1 MIGNRLANRY
11 EIVKELGRGGMGVV
25 YLAHD
30 PVLDRNVAIKVVMP
44 NMVSAESVER
54 FKREARV
61 VAKMDHPSIVGVHD
75 SGEHEGSLFFVMPYV
90 EGSNLRSVLRK
101 ESLSLGD
108 LIDVAV
114 QIAEA
119 LEYSHSRG
127 VVHRDIKPENLMV
140 THKEGEGIRV
150 RVTDF
155 GLAMAPMQERITKT
169 ATIVGTLA
177 YMSPEQVAGKEIDAR
192 SDIYAFGTVLYE
204 CLVGEPPFSGEVQ
217 VLLYRIAHEIP
228 APPRSLQLDID
239 EEIEDVVLRS
249 LEKDPSKR
257 PTGKEIVEIL
267 SSYRR
272 KLLSSGRNRTMLP
285 SSMTLSFQIPRPA
298 TRPFVGREKEF
309 AELQRRLNAAISGEC
324 QIVLVAG
331 EAGIGKSRLV
341 EELENLARVRSIAIY
356 HGRFVEVSHP
366 LPYQGYCDVIQEYFR
381 SKSSS
386 VTPVDF
392 SDLASELIALFP
404 VLAEIKEL
412 AVHSE
417 ESARSMQ
424 DAGAKKFE
432 DRTYIFELLARTITR
447 IAGGKPLVL
456 LLEDLHA
463 ANVSIEALDYIVR
476 RLGPTPTLIIGT
488 YRTTDVDK
496 RHPIMN
502 LLSGFKGDKRFALLQ
517 LSPLSPSGHRQFLE
531 LLMGGSKLGDDLVRK
546 FYDATEGNPYFT
558 SELVR
563 SLMDSGGI
571 VRDETGSYRLS
582 SETALS
588 IEELPVTIQ
597 QTVEERIERLPKDLR
612 EILSVASVLGK
623 NFEFGDLERLA
634 SEHENPE
641 SVVEQLIR
649 DGFIEE
655 DRQSRSDRLSFSSG
669 VVRDVLYSSLPRRKR
684 RSLHKK
690 HAEEIEKRNS
700 GRLERVYPQLFEHY
714 VQADIPEKVVEYGFL
729 LAKKSLDAF
738 SPDDSITVL
747 QTVLDFLEDE
757 GEERLSE
764 AEAKTLLAAA
774 HRMTGN
780 VDTALEEM
788 EAAIHIFEKEKHASR
803 LVISVLTAAEI
814 AWQGR
819 KVDETRKWVEKGL
832 GFADLEGDTGS
843 RTRLLSLAATIANL
857 RGEYEK
863 AREYLDEAERYKP
876 SVEEVQEEVS
886 QGGTLVVGMTT
897 PCQARHPASAFFN
910 DESETL
916 ANVFETLVTIN
927 AQGNLIPHL
936 CERWEALH
944 EGASFQFVLRRDV
957 RLHDGRKL
965 TAVDVKESIE
975 NALARPSEALIPA
988 FATIRGVPEY
998 LSGSVTEVKGIVAL
1012 SDDTIQID
1020 LVNRLPIYPALLTGL
1035 RSAVAVKAPGERS
1048 DGTSFLGTG
1057 HFKIAHFSNDAIHL
1071 ERNRNYWKGNSA
1083 FLDAIQFQTALTSTE
1098 VARGFR
1104 SGKFD
1109 VVHDLLP
1116 EDLEEILRDRHL
1128 RATLVEAP
1136 KNNTYFVIFNVF
1148 SEICSTLAVRRALS
1162 GVIRTRDLV
1171 RSTLGRFAD
1180 PAEGLLPPGILGH
1193 DPGRRLQPISIEK
1206 AAELLKS
1213 SALPFP
1219 IRLRASVHPILQDRY
1234 SSFTRA
1240 LLRSWQD
1247 LGIEIA
1253 IQTPDIAAYNA
1264 SFSNSEGIDLLIGRW
1279 IADYDDPDAFTYGL
1293 FHSEFGEFRHYHSS
1307 KELDQLMVRARSKS
1321 EPADREKIYRK
1332 IESFFSDSALL
1343 QPLFH
1348 EIDYRVA
1355 SPKIRKLALRS
1366 SPPYVNY
1373 SELSKTESATEP
1385 VARRT
1390 SGGVLHIP
1398 LVAELKTL
1406 DPAALVLNSHGF
1418 TLATVF
1424 ETLTLATEGAR
1435 IVPWLAA
1442 SFEPEDGAKRFRFQ
1456 LRSDVRFH
1464 NGRRL
1469 TARDVRF
1476 SFEHLLL
1483 SSVSA
1488 YRKFLSPIRGSREI
1502 LNGVTTELKGFRI
1515 LSSTEFL
1522 IELDE
1527 PLPFFPALLAFTVTS
1542 IMPEGTDKFQGSWK
1556 DGCVGTGPFRVT
1568 SFVPGRSLKVE
1579 ANPSYWRSG
1588 LPKSDSLEFIFGASP
1603 QEIGA
1608 GFRTGAFSVATDL
1621 VPSDVEA
1628 LLHGTTFAAKY
1639 MDIPGLSTYYLVL
1652 NTRRPPFSD
1661 EEIRQRFVDA
1671 IDVEPFIRRRLGRLA
1686 VPAMSLTPPAL
1697 LGYQPSRRV
1706 VSPSRGKKLQSPVEV
1721 TAMIHS
1727 VYEGNFAS
1735 LKDELF
1741 TILNEAGF
1749 KIKVVETKAEYY
1761 EPVGIPVGD
1770 FVLTRWVADYPD
1782 ADTFIHSL
1790 LHSETGWEGK
1800 FCGGPDLDKIIE
1812 NARRE
1817 TDFATRHSIY
1827 RQIEETLQQRAL
1839 VLPLFHEQSYCFA
1852 RPEVEGLEL
1861 SFFSP
1866 YIHWENAW
1874 IRR

>member
-11 EIVKELGRGGMGVV
+11 EIVRELGRGGMGVV

-61 VAKMDHPSIVGVHD
+61 VAKMDHPSIVSVHD
-75 SGEHEGSLFFVMPYV
+75 SGEHDGSLFFVMPFV
-90 EGSNLRSVLRK
+90 EGANLRSVLRK
-101 ESLSLGD
+101 EALSLGD

-228 APPRSLQLDID
+228 APPRSLQQDID
-239 EEIEDVVLRS
+239 EEVEDVVMRC

-257 PTGKEIVEIL
+257 PTGKEVVDIL

-272 KLLSSGRNRTMLP
+272 KLLSSGRNRAMLP
-285 SSMTLSFQIPRPA
+285 SSLTLSFQIPRPA
-298 TRPFVGREKEF
+298 TRPFVGRDKEF
-309 AELQRRLNAAISGEC
+309 ADLQRRLNAAISGEC

-341 EELENLARVRSIAIY
+341 EELENLARVRSIAVY

-392 SDLASELIALFP
+392 SDLAPELIALFP

-412 AVHSE
+412 AVHAE

-424 DAGAKKFE
+424 DARAKKFE

-456 LLEDLHA
+456 LFEDLHS
-463 ANVSIEALDYIVR
+463 ANVSIEALDYIER

-488 YRTTDVDK
+488 YRTTEIDK

-517 LSPLSPSGHRQFLE
+517 LAPLSASGHRQFLE
-531 LLMGGSKLGDDLVRK
+531 MLMGGSKLGDDLVQK

-571 VRDETGSYRLS
+571 VRDETGSYKLS

-597 QTVEERIERLPKDLR
+597 QTIEERIERLPKDLR
-612 EILSVASVLGK
+612 EILAIAAVLGK

-669 VVRDVLYSSLPRRKR
+669 VVRDVLYSSLPRRR
-684 RSLHKK
+684 RRALHRK
-690 HAEEIEKRNS
+690 HAEEIEKRNA

-714 VQADIPEKVVEYGFL
+714 VQADMPEKVIEYGFL
-729 LAKKSLDAF
+729 LARKSLDAF
-738 SPDDSITVL
+738 SPDDAITVL
-747 QTVLDFLEDE
+747 QTVLDFSAEE
-757 GEERLSE
+757 GGERSAE
-764 AEAKTLLAAA
+764 AEAKNLLAAA
-774 HRMTGN
+774 HRMMGN
-780 VDTALEEM
+780 VTLALEEI
-788 EAAIHIFEKEKHASR
+788 EAAIQILEKEKDAPR
-803 LVISVLTAAEI
+803 LIISILTAAEI

-819 KVDETRKWVEKGL
+819 KVNEARRWVDKGL
-832 GFADLEGDTGS
+832 ELSAIEKDTGS
-843 RTRLLSLAATIANL
+843 MTQLLSLAVTIANL
-857 RGEYEK
+857 RGEYDK
-863 AREYLDEAERYKP
+863 AREYLDRAERLKP
-876 SVEEVQEEVS
+876 RIEEVQEELS
-886 QGGTLVVGMTT
+886 HGGTLVVPLTN
-897 PCQARHPASAFFN
+897 PCKARHPVTAFFN
-910 DESETL
+910 EETEIL
-916 ANVFETLVTIN
+916 TNIFETLVNSN
-927 AQGNLIPHL
+927 AQGNLVPHL
-936 CERWEALH
+936 CERWEALEH
-944 EGASFQFVLRRDV
+944 GAVFQFVLRKDL
-957 RLHDGRKL
+957 RLHDGRNL
-965 TAVDVKESIE
+965 TAADVKKSFEDAIATPTEGLS
-975 NALARPSEALIPA
+975 PA
-988 FATIRGVPEY
+988 YASIRGASEHR
-998 LSGSVTEVKGIVAL
+998 SGVASGVEGIKAL
-1012 SDDTIQID
+1012 SDHTIQIE
-1020 LVNRLPIYPALLTGL
+1020 LENALPIYPALLTDL
-1035 RSAVAVKAPGERS
+1035 RSAIAVKGEGDTF
-1048 DGTSFLGTG
+1048 DGATFVGTG
-1057 HFKIAHFSNDAIHL
+1057 PFKMGSVSNDAIHL
-1071 ERNRNYWKGNSA
+1071 KRNQNYWKGTSA
-1083 FLDAIQFQTALTSTE
+1083 LLDGLDFRTSLSSAE
-1098 VARGFR
+1098 VAQGFR

-1109 VVHDLLP
+1109 LVRDLLP
-1116 EDLEEILRDRHL
+1116 ENLEEILRDRQLH
-1128 RATLVEAP
+1128 ATLVESP
-1136 KNNTYFVIFNVF
+1136 KKNTYFAVFNTF
-1148 SEICSTLAVRRALS
+1148 SEICKNLNVRRALA
-1162 GVIRTRDLV
+1162 GIIRTRDLV

-1193 DPGRRLQPISIEK
+1193 EPDRRSRPVSMEK
-1206 AAELLKS
+1206 AAELLQS
-1213 SALPFP
+1213 SGFSIP
-1219 IRLRASVHPILQDRY
+1219 IQLKASVHPILQDRY
-1234 SSFTRA
+1234 SSFTKA

-1247 LGIEIA
+1247 LGVETSIL
-1253 IQTPDIAAYNA
+1253 TPDMATYNR
-1264 SFSNSEGIDLLIGRW
+1264 SFSNNEGVDVLIGRW
-1279 IADYDDPDAFTYGL
+1279 IADYDDPDTFTYGL
-1293 FHSEFGEFRHYHSS
+1293 FHSEFGQFRHYHFS
-1307 KELDQLMVRARSKS
+1307 KDLDELMEAARGKS
-1321 EPADREKIYRK
+1321 EQWDRERIYRK
-1332 IESFFSDSALL
+1332 IETFFSESAILH
-1343 QPLFH
+1343 PLFH

-1355 SPKIRKLALRS
+1355 SPKVQRLVLRS
-1366 SPPYVNY
+1366 TPPYVNY
-1373 SELSKTESATEP
+1373 SELSKTEVATQP
-1385 VARRT
+1385 VARK
-1390 SGGVLHIP
+1390 SQGGVLHIP
-1398 LVAELKTL
+1398 TVTELKTL
-1406 DPAALVLNSHGF
+1406 DPAALVLNSQGF

-1442 SFEPEDGAKRFRFQ
+1442 SFEPEDGATKFHFQ

-1488 YRKFLSPIRGSREI
+1488 YRNFLSPIRGSKEI
-1502 LNGVTTELKGFRI
+1502 LNGQTTELKGFRI

-1527 PLPFFPALLAFTVTS
+1527 PLPFFPALLAFTVAS
-1542 IMPEGTDKFQGSWK
+1542 IIPEGTDKFQGTWK
-1556 DGCVGTGPFRVT
+1556 DGCVGTGPFRVS
-1568 SFVPGRSLKVE
+1568 SFESGRSLKVE
-1579 ANPSYWRSG
+1579 ANPNYWRSG
-1588 LPKSDSLEFIFGASP
+1588 LPKSESLEFTFGSSP
-1603 QEIGA
+1603 QEVVA
-1608 GFRTGAFSVATDL
+1608 GFRSGAFSIATDL
-1621 VPSDVEA
+1621 IPADAEA
-1628 LLHGTTFAAKY
+1628 LLHETSFAANYK
-1639 MDIPGLSTYYLVL
+1639 DIPGLSTYYIVF
-1652 NTRRPPFSD
+1652 NIHRPPFSD
-1661 EEIRQRFVDA
+1661 EAIRQRFVEA
-1671 IDVEPFIRRRLGRLA
+1671 IDVEPFIRRTLGRLA

-1697 LGYQPSRRV
+1697 LGYQPSRR
-1706 VSPSRGKKLQSPVEV
+1706 SPLRAKKLQPPVEV
-1721 TAMIHS
+1721 TAMVHS
-1727 VYEGNFAS
+1727 IYEGNFAF
-1735 LKDELF
+1735 LKEELF
-1741 TILNEAGF
+1741 TKLNEAGF
-1749 KIKVVETKAEYY
+1749 KINVVDTKAEYY
-1761 EPVGIPVGD
+1761 EPVGIPPAD
-1770 FVLTRWVADYPD
+1770 LVLTRWVADYPD

-1790 LHSETGWEGK
+1790 LHTETGWEGK
-1800 FCGGPDLDKIIE
+1800 FCGDRDLDKIME
-1812 NARRE
+1812 NVRRE
-1817 TDFATRHSIY
+1817 TDFTTRHSIY
-1827 RQIEETLQQRAL
+1827 RQIEETLRQRAL
-1839 VLPLFHEQSYCFA
+1839 ILPLFHEQSYCFC
-1852 RPEVEGLEL
+1852 RPEVEGVEL
-1861 SFFSP
+1861 SLFSP
-1866 YIHWENAW
+1866 YVHWEKAW
-1874 IRR
+1874 IRQ